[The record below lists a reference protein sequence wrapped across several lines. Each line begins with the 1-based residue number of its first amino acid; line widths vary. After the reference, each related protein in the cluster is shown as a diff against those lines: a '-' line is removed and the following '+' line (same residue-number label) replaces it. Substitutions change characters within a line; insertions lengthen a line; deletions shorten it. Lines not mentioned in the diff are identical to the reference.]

1 MDPHFDL
8 TWITLLAVVAL
19 SCGLVLSRLRQ
30 PAIVGYILAGV
41 VLGPSGLGLVKNGE
55 GVRVFA
61 ELGVLLLLFIIGM
74 EVSLRALRQVA
85 LTIAAA
91 ALLQAA
97 LALLVAVALVP
108 IAGWPL
114 SSALVF
120 GFMLALSSTA
130 VGIKLLED
138 IGELRTEVGRLTIGV
153 LVAQDLLFVPM
164 LITIKSLGVDGTVDL
179 WLAVKLVGAVGGLAA
194 LVWFLSRTPHLRL
207 PFADRLRRH
216 PDLAALAALTF
227 CLVLATL
234 SGLLGLSA
242 SYGAFIAGL
251 VLGATTERRHILR
264 QSLPIQSIL
273 MMVFFVSIGLLIDL
287 TFLWRHLVLIL
298 LLLLVTIC
306 TKTLLN
312 TLVLRLLGV
321 RTEQAFLAGVV
332 MGQLGEFSFLVGA
345 AALQAG
351 SIDVEHYN
359 IALAVIALSLLISP
373 FWLVTLRRLERM
385 STAHYTR
392 VGSLIEDV
400 YKDELAALRAGAR
413 RVYGQARIAIES
425 GTARW
430 RKRRAATPPP
440 APKRDSD
447 LTPF

>member
-1 MDPHFDL
+1 MNAPFDL
-8 TWITLLAVVAL
+8 TWITLLAVIAL
-19 SCGLVLSRLRQ
+19 SCGFLLLRIRQ
-30 PAIVGYILAGV
+30 PAIVGYIVAGV
-41 VLGPSGLGLVKNGE
+41 VLGPSGLGLVKDGT
-55 GVRVFA
+55 GVRTFA

-74 EVSLRALRQVA
+74 EISLRALRQIFV
-85 LTIAAA
+85 TIVAA
-91 ALLQAA
+91 ALLQAT
-97 LALLVAVALVP
+97 LAVGIAVALVP
-108 IAGWPL
+108 VAGWPL

-138 IGELRTEVGRLTIGV
+138 IGELRTDVGRLTIGI
-153 LVAQDLLFVPM
+153 LVAQDLLVVPM
-164 LITIKSLGVDGTVDL
+164 LITINALGVGGHVDI
-179 WLAVKLVGAVGGLAA
+179 WLAVKLVGAVAGLLGLVAFLSRMPYLNLPIMKRLRGHRDLAPLAA
-194 LVWFLSRTPHLRL
+194 LS
-207 PFADRLRRH
+207 
-216 PDLAALAALTF
+216 F

-251 VLGATTERRHILR
+251 ILGATPERRHILR

-287 TFLWRHLVLIL
+287 KFLWEHLALVLIL
-298 LLLLVTIC
+298 LVVTIC

-345 AALQAG
+345 VALQSGA
-351 SIDVEHYN
+351 IDPVHSN

-385 STAHYTR
+385 SSMSYSR
-392 VGSLIEDV
+392 VGSLVEDV
-400 YKDELAALRAGAR
+400 YKDELAALRLWARAAHTRLRIVLEDLGAR
-413 RVYGQARIAIES
+413 WSLR
-425 GTARW
+425 
-430 RKRRAATPPP
+430 RRARPPH
-440 APKRDSD
+440 RDG
-447 LTPF
+447 T